1 MRLVIER
8 LGHLGDGIGADG
20 AGRPVFAALTLPGEV
35 VEGDVVADRMAQPKI
50 VTPVAARVR
59 PVCAHFK
66 ACGGCALQHASD
78 AFVAEW
84 KQQVVRVAL
93 AAQGLEAPMRPILT
107 SPPGTRRRAALS
119 GRRTKKGVI
128 LGFHGRASDTVVEVP
143 GCRLLHPDLM
153 ALLPALG
160 EIVQIGASRKGEV
173 TLTVTRAEGGADV
186 AVSGAKPLDAALRLD
201 LAGLVERAGL
211 ARLAWEGE
219 VIALRVPPAQ
229 RFGAAR
235 VVPPPGA
242 FLQAT
247 PEGEADLLA
256 AVRDAV
262 GPAHRLAD
270 LFAGCGTFA
279 LPLAERAEVHA
290 VEGEAAML
298 TALDSGWRQA
308 AGLKRVTVETRD
320 LFRRPLLADELRGFD
335 AVVIDPPRAGAEAQ
349 MAELA
354 RSTVPVIAAV
364 SCNPVSFARD
374 ARLLVQGGYRLDWVQ
389 AVDQFRWSPH
399 VELAARFTKM

>member
-1 MRLVIER
+1 
-8 LGHLGDGIGADG
+8 
-20 AGRPVFAALTLPGEV
+20 
-35 VEGDVVADRMAQPKI
+35 
-50 VTPVAARVR
+50 
-59 PVCAHFK
+59 
-66 ACGGCALQHASD
+66 
-78 AFVAEW
+78 
-84 KQQVVRVAL
+84 
-93 AAQGLEAPMRPILT
+93 
-107 SPPGTRRRAALS
+107 
-119 GRRTKKGVI
+119 
-128 LGFHGRASDTVVEVP
+128 
-143 GCRLLHPDLM
+143 M
-153 ALLPALG
+153 ALFPVLG